1 MDHIL
6 LLSVNDIE
14 LGIIMNKS
22 NNEFASHKD
31 LVDNLILQ
39 VNFFSELD
47 LKRLLVN
54 GQEVNSDTWSNH
66 KDIIWIVWVVWKLD
80 YWQDF
85 AKIVEESLGF
95 CLWIFFKCQESK
107 FTSVLNTQEI
117 FRRVIYLSNFLLCL
131 QNEHIGDGLIQ
142 FGKVPLSKTK
152 FTIEVV

>member
-22 NNEFASHKD
+22 NNEFPSHKD

-54 GQEVNSDTWSNH
+54 GQEVNSDT
-66 KDIIWIVWVVWKLD
+66 
-80 YWQDF
+80 
-85 AKIVEESLGF
+85 
-95 CLWIFFKCQESK
+95 
-107 FTSVLNTQEI
+107 
-117 FRRVIYLSNFLLCL
+117 
-131 QNEHIGDGLIQ
+131 
-142 FGKVPLSKTK
+142 
-152 FTIEVV
+152 

>member
-22 NNEFASHKD
+22 NNEFSSYKD

-54 GQEVNSDTWSNH
+54 GQEVNSDT
-66 KDIIWIVWVVWKLD
+66 
-80 YWQDF
+80 
-85 AKIVEESLGF
+85 
-95 CLWIFFKCQESK
+95 
-107 FTSVLNTQEI
+107 
-117 FRRVIYLSNFLLCL
+117 
-131 QNEHIGDGLIQ
+131 
-142 FGKVPLSKTK
+142 
-152 FTIEVV
+152 